1 MAIYTP
7 MQVPQPPA
15 ETKTVQRAP
24 NTPQRVHTRRAHRTG
39 LVIDIAL
46 GLIAIFLLLIVVF

>member
-15 ETKTVQRAP
+15 ETKSVQRAP
-24 NTPQRVHTRRAHRTG
+24 HAPQRVHTRRAHRTG
-39 LVIDIAL
+39 LFIDIAL
-46 GLIAIFLLLIVVF
+46 ALIAIVSLLIVAF